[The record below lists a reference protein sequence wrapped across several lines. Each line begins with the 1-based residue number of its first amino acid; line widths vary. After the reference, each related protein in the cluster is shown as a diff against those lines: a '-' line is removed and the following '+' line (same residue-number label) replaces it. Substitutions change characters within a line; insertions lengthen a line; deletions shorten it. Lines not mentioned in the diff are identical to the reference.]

1 MKSCKAGAKKKNL
14 LRKLEL
20 RAGARLLLR
29 SWSAACAS
37 AAIPQHSNGTAVPGF
52 AAALCHHL
60 CFMLKSFPCA
70 YRVVLCVRS
79 WKCCLCPGSS
89 GTGQTR
95 WSAGAVRVG
104 FGAFPQELVVW
115 LKNSQVLK
123 VVFGKFTVRVKLWS
137 FPRVQL
143 SCASEVKLSA

>member
-1 MKSCKAGAKKKNL
+1 
-14 LRKLEL
+14 
-20 RAGARLLLR
+20 
-29 SWSAACAS
+29 
-37 AAIPQHSNGTAVPGF
+37 
-52 AAALCHHL
+52 
-60 CFMLKSFPCA
+60 MLKSFPCA

-79 WKCCLCPGSS
+79 WQCCLCPGSS